1 LSEQRIQVLLA
12 EKSRSLAG
20 LVTGYL
26 EEANFRVHVSPTV
39 EEALEVLQ
47 QQSPEVLVSTVA
59 RFDGELL
66 CRKVRK
72 LRLEL
77 PIALIYPPSRTRD
90 VARRGMLVGA
100 DLVLPGP
107 VQRSA
112 LVSGVRLLIRLGRL
126 TEQLYAAESTPVV
139 PEQDFRSPDMET
151 FKRILAMEV
160 KKSRRYRHPVS
171 FLMLEIDN
179 LSQRNPQ
186 LDKEAR
192 VSLVAN
198 VQLELLKILRDIDV
212 CVHTGN
218 DRFLVF
224 LPHTP
229 YSGARV
235 VAERMHA
242 RVKKLLDP
250 PLSASIGV
258 SAYDG
263 HGAVSHGSLL
273 RDATVALTRAK
284 EAGGDRVEATD
295 PKKPDRVFIA

>member
-1 LSEQRIQVLLA
+1 
-12 EKSRSLAG
+12 
-20 LVTGYL
+20 
-26 EEANFRVHVSPTV
+26 
-39 EEALEVLQ
+39 
-47 QQSPEVLVSTVA
+47 
-59 RFDGELL
+59 
-66 CRKVRK
+66 
-72 LRLEL
+72 
-77 PIALIYPPSRTRD
+77 
-90 VARRGMLVGA
+90 MLVGA

-250 PLSASIGV
+250 PLSGV
-258 SAYDG
+258 DWRLGLRRPRRGEPREPAARRDG
-263 HGAVSHGSLL
+263 GTHQGQGG
-273 RDATVALTRAK
+273 
-284 EAGGDRVEATD
+284 GGDRVEATD
-295 PKKPDRVFIA
+295 PKKPDWVFIA